1 MSVEKIT
8 KASEAA
14 SREKL
19 FQRVQEVEVGGRK
32 YVIRRPSR
40 REMFDSGVNKLS
52 SYIRFL
58 DGMIQVER
66 DVAKKEE
73 LVEMREK
80 KQYEFEKKLL
90 KLCVENISD
99 DELDSMEYGEWY
111 ELFNHISDFV
121 LVAPFREFLQ
131 RQESRRDVPLA
142 IS

>member
-1 MSVEKIT
+1 
-8 KASEAA
+8 SEAA

-131 RQESRRDVPLA
+131 RLESRRDVPLA

>member
-1 MSVEKIT
+1 
-8 KASEAA
+8 
-14 SREKL
+14 
-19 FQRVQEVEVGGRK
+19 
-32 YVIRRPSR
+32 
-40 REMFDSGVNKLS
+40 MFDSGVNKLS

>member
-8 KASEAA
+8 KASEVA
-14 SREKL
+14 SKEKL

-58 DGMIQVER
+58 DGMIQIER

-99 DELDSMEYGEWY
+99 EELDSMEYGEWY

-121 LVAPFREFLQ
+121 FVSPFREFLQ